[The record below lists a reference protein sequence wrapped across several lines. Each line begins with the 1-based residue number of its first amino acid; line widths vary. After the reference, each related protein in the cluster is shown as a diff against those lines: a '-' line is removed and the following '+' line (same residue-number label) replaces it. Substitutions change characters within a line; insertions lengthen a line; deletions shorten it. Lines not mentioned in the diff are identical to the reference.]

1 MEIVQES
8 RDPFRLSYRPGD
20 GDRNVNGDVHG
31 GILYYVCD
39 EAIGRYVT
47 AMGRTGAAADGAIHY
62 YRPAHA
68 HEKFTVTVSERKIGR
83 KLGVFL
89 VEAKNEQD
97 RLIADAMFTVAFS
110 DRKEE

>member
-8 RDPFRLSYRPGD
+8 QAPFRLSYRPGD
-20 GDRNVNGDVHG
+20 GDRNINGDVHG

-47 AMGRTGAAADGAIHY
+47 AMGRTGAAADGSIHY
-62 YRPAHA
+62 YRPARA
-68 HEKFTVTVSERKIGR
+68 HEKFTVTVSERKVGR
-83 KLGVFL
+83 RLGVFL
-89 VEAKNEQD
+89 VEAKDEQD
-97 RLIADAMFTVAFS
+97 RLIADAVFTVAFS